1 MTEAMPTTPI
11 VGYLVQTPHGARWVP
26 TRSIESISIYE
37 GGSMIFWMRDK
48 EELEAHS
55 HRVMPC
61 RDWPDDTTYAIAIE
75 WARQAEEVLKQSRP
89 GKA

>member
-11 VGYLVQTPHGARWVP
+11 VGYLVQTAHGARWVP
-26 TRSIESISIYE
+26 TRSVESISIYE

-55 HRVMPC
+55 NRVMPC

-75 WARQAEEVLKQSRP
+75 WARQAEEASKRSRP
-89 GKA
+89 SDA